1 MYISISSDQGIEI
14 QPNCFSIKLA
24 LTSGQCEILPMH
36 LPLVGSI
43 DTGLVEMETMNSMNE
58 KIKKS
63 YLLQD
68 AIVVVSNSNSIAEEG
83 SRVYVYARK
92 MMEISKDLLIEEL
105 TKNLQDKRGSLEFEL
120 TSLKEN
126 QTNENSLTNSK
137 IIILKSEIVF
147 LEKACQIVKEKVK
160 LNV

>member
-14 QPNCFSIKLA
+14 QPKCFSIKLA

-43 DTGLVEMETMNSMNE
+43 DTGLVEMEIINNMNE

-68 AIVVVSNSNSIAEEG
+68 AIVVVSNSNSIEEES

-92 MMEISKDLLIEEL
+92 MMEISKDLVIEDL
-105 TKNLQDKRGSLEFEL
+105 LKNLQEKQSSLDLEL
-120 TSLKEN
+120 NKMKVNSE
-126 QTNENSLTNSK
+126 NENAITNSK
-137 IIILKSEIVF
+137 IIILKNEITF
-147 LEKACQIVKEKVK
+147 LEKACFILKEKAK

>member
-43 DTGLVEMETMNSMNE
+43 DTGLVEMETINSMNE

-68 AIVVVSNSNSIAEEG
+68 AIVVVSNSIEEEA

-105 TKNLQDKRGSLEFEL
+105 TKNLQDKKGSLEFEL

-126 QTNENSLTNSK
+126 QMNENSLTNSK

-147 LEKACQIVKEKVK
+147 LEKACQIVKEKMK